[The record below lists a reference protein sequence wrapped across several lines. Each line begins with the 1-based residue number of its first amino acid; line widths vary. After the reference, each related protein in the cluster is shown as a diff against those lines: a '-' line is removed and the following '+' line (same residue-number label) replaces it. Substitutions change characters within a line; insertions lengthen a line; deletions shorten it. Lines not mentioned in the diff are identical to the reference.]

1 MGPSVG
7 VNGPQSTLFF
17 ISSPLQFHN
26 PQAYSD
32 YELEFLMIQSNVF
45 IGEMDM
51 WGVGQR
57 DGAELCHGRAGVV
70 GIDLDGPNFVLN
82 LIAEL
87 EVSE

>member
-1 MGPSVG
+1 
-7 VNGPQSTLFF
+7 
-17 ISSPLQFHN
+17 
-26 PQAYSD
+26 
-32 YELEFLMIQSNVF
+32 
-45 IGEMDM
+45 M